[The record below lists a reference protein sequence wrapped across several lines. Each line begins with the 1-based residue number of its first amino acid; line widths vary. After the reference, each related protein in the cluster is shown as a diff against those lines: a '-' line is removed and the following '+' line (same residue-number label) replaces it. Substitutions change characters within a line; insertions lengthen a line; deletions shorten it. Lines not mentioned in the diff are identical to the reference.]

1 MSILQTMMKKHLFL
15 TYLLVVSLPCFAQQ
29 KGATREMVNGDEI
42 VVTDSTTQ
50 QKVDYHFC
58 EAVKY
63 MANTNYVVA
72 RQEFN
77 RCMELDSNVAAVHF
91 NLGVLDFYETKTD
104 LAIPHLE
111 KAYQLSPDFLSYGQA
126 LLNVYVKSQ
135 QLDKAV
141 KIGEELISRFPNDD
155 RTYRLLINLYSHMG
169 KDQNVMKTFDRLENI
184 VGLEEILMDKIE
196 FYCNTY
202 PESKSKKLCVS
213 EYKRFLESTNA
224 NVEKQSIFGELYLAF
239 GDEKKAMSIFN
250 QLMQEYPNSGRPYLS
265 LYTYYDDKN
274 DSVRAIE
281 MLKKAMMDKSIPY
294 SSFSDGVLTHLSGL
308 VQNKRFAE
316 ADEFMKIVRHNF
328 GDEAEVCNLSARLC
342 YEEKK
347 IDEAIDY
354 ARTVIDFKP
363 DAEQSWS
370 FLASI
375 YGAENNDTALF
386 QLSNE
391 ALALFPNSSE
401 WQYYRIVYFARH
413 DMTDS
418 LYLAIDH
425 LVNNLP
431 ESASNNMLKSSVLE
445 IKSSILWE
453 KKQTKRALEACEQSL
468 KYNPNNA
475 TVLNNYAY
483 FLALCDT
490 NLNKALT
497 MIEQSLKI
505 DNKQAN
511 SLDTYAYVLF
521 KKGDYRSARFFM
533 ERAINMADKAVRN
546 HYLEHYGNILFH
558 LGDVAGALEQWK
570 TALETI
576 EDPSDNLKKKVETQT
591 YIPDQKIIIE

>member
-1 MSILQTMMKKHLFL
+1 MKKHLFL
-15 TYLLVVSLPCFAQQ
+15 AWLLVASLPCFAQQ
-29 KGATREMVNGDEI
+29 KDATREMVNGDEL
-42 VVTDSTTQ
+42 VVTDSTLQ

-63 MANTNYVVA
+63 MANTNYVSA

-77 RCMELDSNVAAVHF
+77 RCMALDPNVAAVHF

-126 LLNVYVKSQ
+126 LMNVYVKSQ

-141 KIGEELISRFPNDD
+141 KIGEELIDRFPNDD

-169 KDQNVMKTFDRLENI
+169 KDQNVVKTFERLENI

-196 FYCNTY
+196 FYCKTY
-202 PESKSKKLCVS
+202 PESKSKKLCIS
-213 EYKRFLESTNA
+213 EYKRFLASTTA
-224 NVEKQSIFGELYLAF
+224 NVEKQALFGDLYAAFGE
-239 GDEKKAMSIFN
+239 EKKAMTIFN
-250 QLMQEYPNSGRPYLS
+250 QLIQQYPNSGWPYLS

-274 DSVRAIE
+274 DSVQAIE

-294 SSFSDGVLTHLSGL
+294 SSFSEGVLTHLSGL
-308 VQNKRFAE
+308 VQNKRYAE
-316 ADEFMKIVRHNF
+316 ADEFMKIVRQNF

-347 IDEAIDY
+347 IDEAVEY

-375 YGAENNDTALF
+375 YVAENNDTALYK
-386 QLSNE
+386 LSNE
-391 ALALFPNSSE
+391 AMTLFPNSSE
-401 WQYYRIVYFARH
+401 WQYYRIVYFTRN

-418 LYLAIDH
+418 LYLAVDN

-431 ESASNNMLKSSVLE
+431 ESASNNMLKSNVLE
-445 IKSSILWE
+445 IKSSMLWE
-453 KKQTKRALEACEQSL
+453 KKQTKLALEACEQSL

-490 NLNKALT
+490 SLDKALT

-533 ERAINMADKAVRN
+533 ERAINMADKEAKN
-546 HYLEHYGNILFH
+546 HYLEHLGDILYH
-558 LGDVAGALEQWK
+558 LGDIDGAVEQWK
-570 TALETI
+570 TALETV
-576 EDPSDNLKKKVETQT
+576 EDSSETLKQKVETRT
-591 YIPDQKIIIE
+591 YIPDPKIKIE